1 MLIVFLAVFMPVM
14 PSLLVLTLINIS
26 FGVSSEV
33 ALALIPVV
41 LFAMLIGACIYA
53 SGRARNRLP
62 SPLPVYRTDYTR
74 DGLKGLAT

>member
-1 MLIVFLAVFMPVM
+1 
-14 PSLLVLTLINIS
+14 
-26 FGVSSEV
+26 
-33 ALALIPVV
+33 LALIPVV